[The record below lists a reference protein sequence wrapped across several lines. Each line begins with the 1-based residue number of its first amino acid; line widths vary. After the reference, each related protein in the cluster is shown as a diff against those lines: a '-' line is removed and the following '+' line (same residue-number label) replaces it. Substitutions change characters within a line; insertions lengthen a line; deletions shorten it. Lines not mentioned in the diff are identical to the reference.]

1 MDVAKIVISDNAG
14 KKRAKAEFFN
24 KEGKK
29 IKTTAFGM
37 EGSKGTFYDGATEE
51 KKKNYI
57 GRHEKRE
64 DWTKSGLMTA
74 GFLSRWVL
82 WSERTNAKI
91 KKLISDISGIPV
103 RNIKINLSRIRVSD

>member
-29 IKTTAFGM
+29 IKTTSFGL

-91 KKLISDISGIPV
+91 KKLISNISGIPV
-103 RNIKINLSRIRVSD
+103 RNIKINLSRIKVSD